1 MFNNVTEVTTSKC
14 DVFNKKLPTIS
25 FVPFEC
31 RRLKG
36 AEVVWLNKEL
46 LRLYGI
52 SGQIEEIEN
61 LLLDEFAYVS
71 DGYTEDYRLL
81 GERRKVFWADRY
93 GSRHEVCNGGSARC
107 GFDGAFQVKGIGIT
121 PLLAQNMSE
130 SHSTGKLFLDEAIS
144 EAIWG
149 EICQK
154 HLPLGAIRT
163 VAIIKTNVEQEFL
176 YLDDKPKKPCALAI
190 REFAIRPAHF
200 ERATFFWPSYDNKKL
215 RLNDANRV
223 REAIK
228 YLNIA
233 SEVGNEELST
243 KDELLTCLDS
253 LISKI
258 AKQIAY
264 SRIKGIPHGSLTS
277 SNIGIDG
284 RFLDFGTITA
294 VPDFGNYVLA
304 DGVGAVWDDHLL
316 ITNWLQNII
325 TTLNNYTTFEDSISK
340 TEEKRLIDQFLNHL
354 NYHEN
359 FALLD
364 ELGVEEKD
372 AENLKLAFK
381 LKESFVSLHRRVL
394 GDFNAD
400 DFIETIV
407 RSAKEEGLK
416 VGDISFKLRK
426 FKYSSFKILN
436 DKNVIK
442 SGYTKCSVNELI
454 EYYCKG

>member
-200 ERATFFWPSYDNKKL
+200 ERATFF
-215 RLNDANRV
+215 
-223 REAIK
+223 
-228 YLNIA
+228 
-233 SEVGNEELST
+233 
-243 KDELLTCLDS
+243 
-253 LISKI
+253 
-258 AKQIAY
+258 
-264 SRIKGIPHGSLTS
+264 
-277 SNIGIDG
+277 
-284 RFLDFGTITA
+284 
-294 VPDFGNYVLA
+294 
-304 DGVGAVWDDHLL
+304 
-316 ITNWLQNII
+316 
-325 TTLNNYTTFEDSISK
+325 
-340 TEEKRLIDQFLNHL
+340 
-354 NYHEN
+354 
-359 FALLD
+359 
-364 ELGVEEKD
+364 
-372 AENLKLAFK
+372 LAF
-381 LKESFVSLHRRVL
+381 L
-394 GDFNAD
+394 
-400 DFIETIV
+400 
-407 RSAKEEGLK
+407 
-416 VGDISFKLRK
+416 
-426 FKYSSFKILN
+426 
-436 DKNVIK
+436 
-442 SGYTKCSVNELI
+442 
-454 EYYCKG
+454 